1 MNRLRDK
8 FGRFVSLK
16 DVGKKEL
23 EIAIRLY
30 NEPDP
35 VQRQDAL
42 RDMRE
47 AGELVL
53 ILVATIAICVWI
65 YLKVIG
71 Q

>member
-8 FGRFVSLK
+8 FGRFISLK

-35 VQRQDAL
+35 VQSQDAL

-65 YLKVIG
+65 YLKVRG
-71 Q
+71 L

>member
-8 FGRFVSLK
+8 FGRFISLK

-35 VQRQDAL
+35 VQPQDAL
-42 RDMRE
+42 RDLRE
-47 AGELVL
+47 VEEVLL

-65 YLKVIG
+65 YLKVRG
-71 Q
+71 L

>member
-8 FGRFVSLK
+8 FGRFISLK

-35 VQRQDAL
+35 VQPQDAL
-42 RDMRE
+42 RDLRE

-65 YLKVIG
+65 YLKVRG
-71 Q
+71 L